1 MDKYEFNI
9 KVDQIKKLAAKKSFQ
24 EAAAIAKEMNWQKVK
39 DWSTLATVINV
50 QEAAGDYLE
59 ARDMAILAYNRNLG
73 GRKLVYKLAELLI
86 KLEDFETAE
95 ELYEEYEKMS
105 PHDVNRF
112 LLYFDL
118 RKAQN
123 ASDNELVEI
132 LEDYK
137 EHEIDEKYMF
147 ELAKLYAR
155 TGRKEECI
163 KTCDDI
169 VLWFQDGQYVE
180 KAIQLKQE
188 FGVELT
194 NTQKKILKDIK
205 NQKQDIEA
213 TREIMF
219 EEQKQLA
226 AIQSDEIEEAVEE
239 AESDADDD
247 IILPEDD
254 ESTRG
259 IKSFFK
265 KAFHSRAQ
273 SEEDMREIGYE
284 DDDESDDSDT
294 YENTGAQD
302 TEKTPE
308 EPVFSAEEFVKE
320 KTVTATAPK
329 AEEKEADTTVD
340 LSESIDKASSS
351 LRELIEDAKK
361 KLEDSCGDLSGKE
374 DLFRQKAVNTVNTV
388 KEPADEVEIKVDIPV
403 YNNPYDTQNLQA
415 ALAKNLSEFMEE
427 EKAEAEALRPQPA
440 KQEETAG
447 ESQEDEQIEGQLS
460 LADWLEAV
468 REEKYGKQNTRE
480 FSKTELEKMLD
491 EKDEKSAA
499 YERIMVEQ
507 KAAAQAAG
515 KAFDEKEASR
525 HAHAQVMLQA
535 AKTDLAIRTGKAT
548 VHLEEAAAQDVCR
561 QQAEEEARRKAE
573 AEAQIQKRMEEA
585 QKARAEAEARR
596 LAEAQRAAEEARRE
610 AAKKAEAQ
618 RIAEHEAAQ
627 QAEAQRLAE
636 EAAQREQAQRAAEQE
651 AAQREQAQRAAEQ
664 EAAQREQ
671 AQRAAEQE
679 AAQRQRAAV
688 SEEVS
693 LNTQQLPPMEDHLS
707 DMNPLEAISSA
718 KLASAVQQEEVYT
731 NVGEGTEIDEEK
743 KLSGELAKIF
753 RKYREMPGL
762 ESQLA
767 AYFESLEQEMAIS
780 TSQVGNII
788 ISGNSS
794 SDKSDLAR
802 AIVRAVNYLYPE
814 HTRKIAKTTGDSI
827 NNRGLAKAMNK
838 LKGTALIVEGAGAIQ
853 PKRMSEMLECLEQDT
868 ERMIVIL
875 EDSDAEMN
883 VLLNFNPEMTQ
894 KFNHRIVLKQYT
906 VNELVEMA
914 RKFARKRQYEVS
926 DDALLELYLKID
938 KLRNNVDNI
947 RMDDIKEIINHAIVK
962 AEKRGSK
969 RFFGGLK
976 RKRSENG
983 DVTILVEADFKD

>member
-1 MDKYEFNI
+1 VAFVLDKYEFNI

-147 ELAKLYAR
+147 ELAKLYAK

-320 KTVTATAPK
+320 KTVTDTAPK
-329 AEEKEADTTVD
+329 AEKKEADTTVD

-374 DLFRQKAVNTVNTV
+374 DSFRQKAVNTV
-388 KEPADEVEIKVDIPV
+388 KEPADEVEIKVDIPA

-548 VHLEEAAAQDVCR
+548 VHLEEAAAQDVRR

-573 AEAQIQKRMEEA
+573 AEVQIQRRMEEA

-596 LAEAQRAAEEARRE
+596 LAEAQRAAEEAKRE

-618 RIAEHEAAQ
+618 RI
-627 QAEAQRLAE
+627 
-636 EAAQREQAQRAAEQE
+636 
-651 AAQREQAQRAAEQ
+651 
-664 EAAQREQ
+664 
-671 AQRAAEQE
+671 AEQE

-718 KLASAVQQEEVYT
+718 KLASAVQQEKVYT
-731 NVGEGTEIDEEK
+731 GMGEGTEIDEEK

-780 TSQVGNII
+780 TSQIGNII

-976 RKRSENG
+976 RKRGENG

>member
-147 ELAKLYAR
+147 ELAKLYAK

-226 AIQSDEIEEAVEE
+226 AIQSDEIEEAMEE

-294 YENTGAQD
+294 YENTSAQD

-320 KTVTATAPK
+320 KTVTDTAPK
-329 AEEKEADTTVD
+329 AEKKEADTTVD

-374 DLFRQKAVNTVNTV
+374 DSFRQKAVNTV
-388 KEPADEVEIKVDIPV
+388 KEPADEVEIKVDIPA

-440 KQEETAG
+440 KQEETTG

-548 VHLEEAAAQDVCR
+548 VHLEEAAAQDVRR

-573 AEAQIQKRMEEA
+573 AEVQIQRRMEEA

-596 LAEAQRAAEEARRE
+596 LAEAQRAAEEAKRE

-618 RIAEHEAAQ
+618 R
-627 QAEAQRLAE
+627 LAE
-636 EAAQREQAQRAAEQE
+636 
-651 AAQREQAQRAAEQ
+651 

-718 KLASAVQQEEVYT
+718 KLASAVQQEKVYT
-731 NVGEGTEIDEEK
+731 GMGEGTEIDEEK

-780 TSQVGNII
+780 TSQIGNII

-976 RKRSENG
+976 RKRGENG

>member
-1 MDKYEFNI
+1 M
-9 KVDQIKKLAAKKSFQ
+9 
-24 EAAAIAKEMNWQKVK
+24 
-39 DWSTLATVINV
+39 
-50 QEAAGDYLE
+50 
-59 ARDMAILAYNRNLG
+59 
-73 GRKLVYKLAELLI
+73 
-86 KLEDFETAE
+86 
-95 ELYEEYEKMS
+95 
-105 PHDVNRF
+105 
-112 LLYFDL
+112 L
-118 RKAQN
+118 R
-123 ASDNELVEI
+123 
-132 LEDYK
+132 
-137 EHEIDEKYMF
+137 
-147 ELAKLYAR
+147 
-155 TGRKEECI
+155 
-163 KTCDDI
+163 
-169 VLWFQDGQYVE
+169 
-180 KAIQLKQE
+180 
-188 FGVELT
+188 
-194 NTQKKILKDIK
+194 
-205 NQKQDIEA
+205 
-213 TREIMF
+213 
-219 EEQKQLA
+219 
-226 AIQSDEIEEAVEE
+226 
-239 AESDADDD
+239 
-247 IILPEDD
+247 
-254 ESTRG
+254 
-259 IKSFFK
+259 
-265 KAFHSRAQ
+265 
-273 SEEDMREIGYE
+273 
-284 DDDESDDSDT
+284 
-294 YENTGAQD
+294 
-302 TEKTPE
+302 
-308 EPVFSAEEFVKE
+308 
-320 KTVTATAPK
+320 
-329 AEEKEADTTVD
+329 
-340 LSESIDKASSS
+340 
-351 LRELIEDAKK
+351 
-361 KLEDSCGDLSGKE
+361 
-374 DLFRQKAVNTVNTV
+374 
-388 KEPADEVEIKVDIPV
+388 
-403 YNNPYDTQNLQA
+403 
-415 ALAKNLSEFMEE
+415 
-427 EKAEAEALRPQPA
+427 
-440 KQEETAG
+440 
-447 ESQEDEQIEGQLS
+447 
-460 LADWLEAV
+460 
-468 REEKYGKQNTRE
+468 
-480 FSKTELEKMLD
+480 
-491 EKDEKSAA
+491 
-499 YERIMVEQ
+499 
-507 KAAAQAAG
+507 
-515 KAFDEKEASR
+515 
-525 HAHAQVMLQA
+525 A

-548 VHLEEAAAQDVCR
+548 VHLEEAAAQDVRR

-573 AEAQIQKRMEEA
+573 AEVQIQRRMEEA

-596 LAEAQRAAEEARRE
+596 LAEAQRAAEEAKRE

-618 RIAEHEAAQ
+618 RIAEQEAAQ

-636 EAAQREQAQRAAEQE
+636 EAAQREQA
-651 AAQREQAQRAAEQ
+651 
-664 EAAQREQ
+664 
-671 AQRAAEQE
+671 
-679 AAQRQRAAV
+679 QRAAV

-718 KLASAVQQEEVYT
+718 KLASAVQQEKVYT
-731 NVGEGTEIDEEK
+731 GMGEGTEIDEEK

-780 TSQVGNII
+780 TSQIGNII

-976 RKRSENG
+976 RKRGENG

>member
-147 ELAKLYAR
+147 ELAKLYAK

-320 KTVTATAPK
+320 KTVTDTAPK
-329 AEEKEADTTVD
+329 AEKKEADTTVD

-374 DLFRQKAVNTVNTV
+374 DSFRQKAVNTV
-388 KEPADEVEIKVDIPV
+388 KEPADEVEIKVDIPA

-427 EKAEAEALRPQPA
+427 EKAEAEALRPQPCR
-440 KQEETAG
+440 
-447 ESQEDEQIEGQLS
+447 L
-460 LADWLEAV
+460 V
-468 REEKYGKQNTRE
+468 R
-480 FSKTELEKMLD
+480 
-491 EKDEKSAA
+491 
-499 YERIMVEQ
+499 
-507 KAAAQAAG
+507 
-515 KAFDEKEASR
+515 
-525 HAHAQVMLQA
+525 
-535 AKTDLAIRTGKAT
+535 
-548 VHLEEAAAQDVCR
+548 
-561 QQAEEEARRKAE
+561 
-573 AEAQIQKRMEEA
+573 
-585 QKARAEAEARR
+585 
-596 LAEAQRAAEEARRE
+596 
-610 AAKKAEAQ
+610 
-618 RIAEHEAAQ
+618 
-627 QAEAQRLAE
+627 
-636 EAAQREQAQRAAEQE
+636 
-651 AAQREQAQRAAEQ
+651 
-664 EAAQREQ
+664 
-671 AQRAAEQE
+671 
-679 AAQRQRAAV
+679 
-688 SEEVS
+688 
-693 LNTQQLPPMEDHLS
+693 
-707 DMNPLEAISSA
+707 
-718 KLASAVQQEEVYT
+718 
-731 NVGEGTEIDEEK
+731 
-743 KLSGELAKIF
+743 SG
-753 RKYREMPGL
+753 P
-762 ESQLA
+762 
-767 AYFESLEQEMAIS
+767 
-780 TSQVGNII
+780 
-788 ISGNSS
+788 
-794 SDKSDLAR
+794 
-802 AIVRAVNYLYPE
+802 
-814 HTRKIAKTTGDSI
+814 
-827 NNRGLAKAMNK
+827 
-838 LKGTALIVEGAGAIQ
+838 
-853 PKRMSEMLECLEQDT
+853 
-868 ERMIVIL
+868 
-875 EDSDAEMN
+875 
-883 VLLNFNPEMTQ
+883 
-894 KFNHRIVLKQYT
+894 
-906 VNELVEMA
+906 
-914 RKFARKRQYEVS
+914 
-926 DDALLELYLKID
+926 
-938 KLRNNVDNI
+938 
-947 RMDDIKEIINHAIVK
+947 
-962 AEKRGSK
+962 
-969 RFFGGLK
+969 
-976 RKRSENG
+976 
-983 DVTILVEADFKD
+983 

>member
-147 ELAKLYAR
+147 ELAKLYAK

-302 TEKTPE
+302 TEKAPE

-320 KTVTATAPK
+320 KTVTDTAPK
-329 AEEKEADTTVD
+329 AEKKEADTTVD

-374 DLFRQKAVNTVNTV
+374 DSFRQKAVNTVNTV

-415 ALAKNLSEFMEE
+415 ALAKNLSEFIEE

-515 KAFDEKEASR
+515 KDFDEKEASR

-548 VHLEEAAAQDVCR
+548 VHLEEAAAQDVRR

-573 AEAQIQKRMEEA
+573 AEAQIQRRMEEA

-596 LAEAQRAAEEARRE
+596 LAEAQRAAEEARQE

-618 RIAEHEAAQ
+618 RIAEQEAAR

-636 EAAQREQAQRAAEQE
+636 EAAQREQA
-651 AAQREQAQRAAEQ
+651 
-664 EAAQREQ
+664 
-671 AQRAAEQE
+671 
-679 AAQRQRAAV
+679 QRAAV

-718 KLASAVQQEEVYT
+718 KLANAVQQEEVYT

-976 RKRSENG
+976 RKRGENG